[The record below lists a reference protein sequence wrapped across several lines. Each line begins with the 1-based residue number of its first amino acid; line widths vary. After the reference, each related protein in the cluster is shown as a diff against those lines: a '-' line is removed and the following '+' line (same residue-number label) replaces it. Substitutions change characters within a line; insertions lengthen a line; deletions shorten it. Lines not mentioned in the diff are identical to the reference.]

1 MTGSFYVHSTT
12 NRRRFV
18 LTGLASVLVAA
29 GLTSFTLAAAQPG
42 GDEPAPEQAHESVST
57 DRSGTLTA
65 AQRRVIREATSRY
78 RDPDVAIA
86 DGYLPTDVC
95 AEEPEL
101 GGMGYHYVNPALV
114 ADDMIDP
121 TLPEALLYAP
131 DPSGRLR
138 LVAVE
143 YVKDDADGELGTD
156 EDRPTLFG
164 HPFDGP
170 MEGHEPGQP
179 VHYDIHTWVWK
190 RNPAGE
196 LAQFNPKV
204 HCPAGG

>member
-1 MTGSFYVHSTT
+1 MHSPR
-12 NRRRFV
+12 NRRRIV
-18 LTGLASVLVAA
+18 SAGLASVLVGA
-29 GLTSFTLAAAQPG
+29 GLTSITLAAAEPS
-42 GDEPAPEQAHESVST
+42 DHEPAPEQAIESVT
-57 DRSGTLTA
+57 GDRSGSLTA

-95 AEEPEL
+95 AAEPEL
-101 GGMGYHYVNPALV
+101 GGMGYHYVKPSLA
-114 ADDMIDP
+114 ADVVIGP

-131 DPSGRLR
+131 DRNGRLR

-143 YVKDDADGELGTD
+143 YVIDDADGDLGTD
-156 EDRPTLFG
+156 DDRPTLFG

-179 VHYDIHTWVWK
+179 VHYDIHAWVWK

-196 LAQFNPKV
+196 LAQFNPDV
-204 HCPAGG
+204 RCPAGG